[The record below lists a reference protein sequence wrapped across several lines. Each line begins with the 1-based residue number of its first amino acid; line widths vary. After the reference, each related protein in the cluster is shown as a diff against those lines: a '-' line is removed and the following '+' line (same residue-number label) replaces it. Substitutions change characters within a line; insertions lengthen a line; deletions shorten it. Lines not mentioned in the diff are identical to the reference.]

1 MVKNR
6 AAQSWPLNIL
16 CRQSIFSYERMV
28 HILVNSFRTMDR
40 EKWGKKVP
48 KVYVNSQSIIL
59 TAGSSYARKIS
70 NNNSGGLVRSTTIAL
85 PAIWVILTAAKH

>member
-1 MVKNR
+1 MVG
-6 AAQSWPLNIL
+6 
-16 CRQSIFSYERMV
+16 
-28 HILVNSFRTMDR
+28 ILVNSFRTMGR
-40 EKWGKKVP
+40 EKNGGKKVP